1 MLQIKSI
8 YYEIDNF
15 EQKDEFLSLLKSLYD
30 KVIIEKEIAKI
41 YKDIINEN
49 VALILIVV
57 NRENLEKTKEVI
69 ESIKLLNK
77 EIYIVVKINE
87 LSRVEELLVEVLESK
102 RVKILIEN
110 EDIKREIRSSL
121 FEYTIKKQDYGSSIV
136 SEAYVD
142 KINWIL
148 KIKKFNRFKKLVQK
162 NLIDLNN
169 FVIDECHY
177 KKEKIDS
184 EHFSNEMN
192 KRLGEE
198 GSTNNLIWLL
208 ELLDSLTFASANPI
222 IFKNEIYEVIRAL
235 EQMSKIFIEL
245 KYFDKLSSALHKI
258 KDLVE
263 TYVENISEEE
273 KILFLSSMIKN
284 LVIDLEELVL
294 NIFIRGNIKDINYL
308 DDSIIGI
315 YYQTEDL
322 LNEISNKN

>member
-121 FEYTIKKQDYGSSIV
+121 FEYTIKKQDYGISIV

>member
-57 NRENLEKTKEVI
+57 NRENLEKIKEVI

-322 LNEISNKN
+322 LNEISNQN

>member
-322 LNEISNKN
+322 LNEISNQN

>member
-1 MLQIKSI
+1 
-8 YYEIDNF
+8 
-15 EQKDEFLSLLKSLYD
+15 
-30 KVIIEKEIAKI
+30 
-41 YKDIINEN
+41 NEN

-57 NRENLEKTKEVI
+57 NRENLEKIKEVI

-121 FEYTIKKQDYGSSIV
+121 FEYTIKKQDYSSSIV

>member
-57 NRENLEKTKEVI
+57 NRENLEKIKEVI

-87 LSRVEELLVEVLESK
+87 LSRLEELLVEVLESK

-121 FEYTIKKQDYGSSIV
+121 FEYTIKKQDYSSSIV

-208 ELLDSLTFASANPI
+208 ELLDSLPFASANPI

>member
-57 NRENLEKTKEVI
+57 NRENLEKIKEVI

-121 FEYTIKKQDYGSSIV
+121 FEYTIKKQDYSSSIV